1 MEESRAFTKEIHVKK
16 SEFLVNLDRFSK
28 FLKYFKYFEK
38 RSKLTKN
45 STFFASGER
54 ATLSHH
60 FEPSQ
65 VILRLKLIERSVILL
80 RALY

>member
-1 MEESRAFTKEIHVKK
+1 MMGENSAKK
-16 SEFLVNLDRFSK
+16 SEVLVNLDRFLK

-45 STFFASGER
+45 LDIFRCGDR

-60 FEPSQ
+60 FEPS
-65 VILRLKLIERSVILL
+65 
-80 RALY
+80 